1 MATISSH
8 VLDSVTGRSAS
19 GVSVACFRRR
29 GMSEPLPVFDVTA
42 NDEGRISVD
51 VDTSA
56 DEPGD
61 QYELVFA
68 SGDYFAAEGRASGAP
83 LTVDAVIVRLSLPKA
98 EHRYHVPVLIAPHSY
113 TVWWSE

>member
-8 VLDSVTGRSAS
+8 VLDSITGRSAR
-19 GVSVACFRRR
+19 GTPVACFRLREE
-29 GMSEPLPVFDVTA
+29 SDPQPVFDIRA
-42 NDEGRISVD
+42 DDEGRISVT
-51 VDTSA
+51 VDTTA

-61 QYELVFA
+61 QYELVFS
-68 SGDYFAAEGRASGAP
+68 SGEYFAAQGRESDGP
-83 LTVDAVIVRLSLPKA
+83 SIVDKVVVRLALPKP